1 MKVPCTLR
9 SMQQPAEAALCGDVA
24 DAVAMLVLASNF
36 LISSTEKLLLLL
48 PLGQPTVFAPS
59 RGGSF
64 VKSPPACDKA
74 ARVTLK

>member
-1 MKVPCTLR
+1 
-9 SMQQPAEAALCGDVA
+9 MQQPAEAALCGDVA

-36 LISSTEKLLLLL
+36 LISSTEKLLLL